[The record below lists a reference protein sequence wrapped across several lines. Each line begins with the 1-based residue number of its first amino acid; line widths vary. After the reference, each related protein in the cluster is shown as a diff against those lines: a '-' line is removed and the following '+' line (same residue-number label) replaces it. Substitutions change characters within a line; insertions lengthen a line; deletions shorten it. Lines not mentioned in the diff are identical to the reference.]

1 MGGLGMILGGV
12 LEGVGKGLATQGAME
27 YEARKKQALEQL
39 RAQNDRA
46 NADYEHDLKTE
57 LEGTKHQNTLAEQL
71 NQYDLMDRNADRNT
85 QRSTNAHITKT
96 KAESDVQEA
105 RERRLAE
112 FNSNLRMKEAAQ
124 KAGIEASQVADVVTD
139 GETGAVSIVTKGG
152 ESRILPNIIAR
163 PKPGATAGGGA
174 NDWRSALGDDGEPKP
189 APSATRTQPAQKPQA
204 PKVKG
209 AVEFDNDA
217 AIEAFMRH
225 GANKGKPFVDARD
238 GKTYWVPYR

>member
-12 LEGVGKGLATQGAME
+12 LEGVGRGIATQGAMD

-46 NADYEHDLKTE
+46 NADYEHGLKAE
-57 LEGTKHQNTLAEQL
+57 LEGTKHSNALAEQS
-71 NQYDLMDRNADRNT
+71 NQYDLMDRNAARNT
-85 QRSTNAHITKT
+85 QRTTNADITKT
-96 KAESDVQEA
+96 KTESDVREG
-105 RERRLAE
+105 RERRMAQ
-112 FNSNLRMKEAAQ
+112 FNSNLKMKEEAA
-124 KAGIEASQVADVVTD
+124 KLGIEANQVMDVVTD

-163 PKPGATAGGGA
+163 PKPGAATGGGA

-189 APSATRTQPAQKPQA
+189 ASPSTRTQPAQKPQA

-238 GKTYWVPYR
+238 GKTYWVPY